1 MSSFNVL
8 IGLAIG
14 VVAMFVLVIPSVK
27 ASVSVDYNN
36 LKKEY
41 SQTTNKKDAL
51 HIPHNFHWS
60 MPDWPLRCCHTCCLR
75 LWSLRKL

>member
-1 MSSFNVL
+1 ML

-41 SQTTNKKDAL
+41 SQTTNKK
-51 HIPHNFHWS
+51 
-60 MPDWPLRCCHTCCLR
+60 MQR
-75 LWSLRKL
+75 LIH